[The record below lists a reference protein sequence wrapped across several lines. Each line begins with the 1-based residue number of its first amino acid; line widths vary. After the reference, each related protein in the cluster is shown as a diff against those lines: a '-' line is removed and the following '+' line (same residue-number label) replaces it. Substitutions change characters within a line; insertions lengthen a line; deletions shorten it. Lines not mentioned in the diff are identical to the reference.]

1 MGEGRSHS
9 LNDPLQQE
17 EVSMMRHSLLLVFCA
32 LIFMQ
37 VGNAQI
43 PNQGFENWTG
53 TEPDGWVTS
62 NVSLVSVFPV
72 TRTADAYSGSY
83 ALRGD
88 VIPFPFTATPYSP
101 IIQTGPGARGFAV
114 SVRHAM
120 VTGYYKFFPTGG
132 DRLGLNFGMKSGG
145 NFIAIGAQAITAVTS
160 SWTQFAVT
168 FNYSS
173 PAIPDTCILQISIV
187 GPITG
192 NDYHIG
198 SYFQVDDLAFV
209 GTDGVAAAGSQPV
222 AYALE
227 QNYPNPF
234 NPVTN
239 IQFTIV
245 HRQLTIVNVYD
256 MLGRDVATLVNEV
269 KEPGT
274 YTVQFDGSNL
284 ASGLYFYRLTAGSYL
299 ATHKMIL
306 MR

>member
-1 MGEGRSHS
+1 
-9 LNDPLQQE
+9 
-17 EVSMMRHSLLLVFCA
+17 MMRHSLLLVFCA

-234 NPVTN
+234 NPATVLTYTLLSADVVTLKV
-239 IQFTIV
+239 FD
-245 HRQLTIVNVYD
+245 L
-256 MLGRDVATLVNEV
+256 LGREVAVLVSGA
-269 KEPGT
+269 KAPGT
-274 YTVQFDGSNL
+274 YSVRFDGAAL
-284 ASGLYFYRLTAGSYL
+284 ASGMYFCRMEAGKFTA
-299 ATHKMIL
+299 TRKMLLI
-306 MR
+306 R

>member
-1 MGEGRSHS
+1 MIPTPPEYVRRISALSRTMTRTGCSI
-9 LNDPLQQE
+9 NPLL
-17 EVSMMRHSLLLVFCA
+17 SA
-32 LIFMQ
+32 
-37 VGNAQI
+37 
-43 PNQGFENWTG
+43 TG
-53 TEPDGWVTS
+53 T
-62 NVSLVSVFPV
+62 
-72 TRTADAYSGSY
+72 
-83 ALRGD
+83 

-256 MLGRDVATLVNEV
+256 MLGREVATLVNEV

>member
-1 MGEGRSHS
+1 
-9 LNDPLQQE
+9 
-17 EVSMMRHSLLLVFCA
+17 MMRHSLLLVFCA

-72 TRTADAYSGSY
+72 TQTTDAHSGSY

-198 SYFQVDDLAFV
+198 SYFLVDDLAFV

-227 QNYPNPF
+227 QNYPIHS
-234 NPVTN
+234 T
-239 IQFTIV
+239 
-245 HRQLTIVNVYD
+245 RQQTFSLRLSPPKADPPPPRRRRTGPAEIVN
-256 MLGRDVATLVNEV
+256 
-269 KEPGT
+269 
-274 YTVQFDGSNL
+274 
-284 ASGLYFYRLTAGSYL
+284 
-299 ATHKMIL
+299 
-306 MR
+306 